1 MYRKATMLLLILI
14 SYLIQSTMIRILPLG
29 GVAPNFLIILTSSF
43 GFMKGKK
50 EGMYIGFVSGLI
62 MDILFGDL
70 IGFYA
75 LVYMIIG
82 YLNGFFAS
90 IFYPEDVKLPM
101 VLITSSELFYCFI
114 IYIFRFLMQGKLR
127 FGYYFLHI
135 ILPEIVYTI
144 FMTILMYKVI
154 LNINE
159 WLEDLE
165 RRNA

>member
-1 MYRKATMLLLILI
+1 MYRKITILFLILI
-14 SYLIQSTMIRILPLG
+14 AYLLQSTMIRILPMG
-29 GVAPNFLIILTSSF
+29 GVAPNLLIILTSCF
-43 GFMKGKK
+43 GFMRGKK
-50 EGMYIGFVSGLI
+50 EGMVIGFVSGLI
-62 MDILFGDL
+62 MDVLFGNI

-90 IFYPEDVKLPM
+90 IFYPEDIKLPM
-101 VLITSSELFYCFI
+101 VLITSSELLYCFVV
-114 IYIFRFLMQGKLR
+114 YFFRFLIQGKIR
-127 FGYYFLHI
+127 FGYYFMHI

-144 FMTILMYKVI
+144 FVTIIIYKII

-159 WLEDLE
+159 WLEDRE

>member
-1 MYRKATMLLLILI
+1 MYRKITMVLLILI
-14 SYLIQSTMIRILPLG
+14 SYLIQSTLIRILPMG
-29 GVAPNFLIILTSSF
+29 GVAPNLLIILRSSF
-43 GFMKGKK
+43 GFMRGKK
-50 EGMYIGFVSGLI
+50 DGMFIGFISGLI
-62 MDILFGDL
+62 IDVLFGK
-70 IGFYA
+70 IFGFYA
-75 LVYMIIG
+75 LIYMLIG

-101 VLITSSELFYCFI
+101 FLITSSELVYCFM
-114 IYIFRFLMQGKLR
+114 IYVFRFLIQGKLR
-127 FGYYFLHI
+127 FGYYFVHV

-144 FMTILMYKVI
+144 FVTIIVYKII

>member
-1 MYRKATMLLLILI
+1 MYRKAVMLLLILI
-14 SYLIQSTMIRILPLG
+14 SYLIQSTMIRILPIG
-29 GVAPNFLIILTSSF
+29 GVAPNLLIILTSCF
-43 GFMKGKK
+43 GFMRGKK
-50 EGMYIGFVSGLI
+50 DGMIVGFISGLV

-75 LVYMIIG
+75 LVYMVIG

-90 IFYPEDVKLPM
+90 IFYPEDIKLP
-101 VLITSSELFYCFI
+101 VALITSSELVYCFI
-114 IYIFRFLMQGKLR
+114 VYIFQFLIQGKLR

-144 FMTILMYKVI
+144 FVTIIIYKII

-165 RRNA
+165 RRSA